1 MASLTFRNQTTGKT
15 EEVTY
20 PYGVPLPKPGDA
32 VISPFNGKVSEVV
45 ELTGG
50 TTTPHVV
57 ELVDR

>member
-32 VISPFNGKVSEVV
+32 VISPFTGNVADVV
-45 ELTGG
+45 NLSGE
-50 TTTPHVV
+50 TTPHIV
-57 ELVDR
+57 EIMDR